1 MSHKQQQ
8 QQQQKQQGQQNQ
20 QQQNQQSQQSQQQLS
35 AQEIL
40 NDALTN
46 EKHLTNLYNTA
57 ANEATNDSLRQDM
70 LNILMDEHNM
80 EASIFNTMQ
89 QRGMYNTKQ
98 ASSQEITQAQQKY
111 ATKQQQQQQS
121 QNQMF

>member
-1 MSHKQQQ
+1 M
-8 QQQQKQQGQQNQ
+8 QKKQQNQ
-20 QQQNQQSQQSQQQLS
+20 QQNQQQSQQQNQQSNSGQQLS

-46 EKHLTNLYNTA
+46 EKHLTGLYNTA
-57 ANEATNDSLRQDM
+57 ANEASNASLRQDM

-89 QRGMYNTKQ
+89 QRGMYDVKQ

-111 ATKQQQQQQS
+111 ATKQQQQQKT